1 MANQEVKVK
10 TKVDIL
16 FDNIVFYA
24 IVYLCIILISSFG
37 LIAEA

>member
-1 MANQEVKVK
+1 MASQETKVK
-10 TKVDIL
+10 TKVDLL
-16 FDNIVFYA
+16 FDDIVFYS